1 MIRRVRQAHWAILSA
16 ILFVGLLLA
25 ANAHLVAVAVSS
37 QPECLP
43 AAEGQ
48 APARARC

>member
-1 MIRRVRQAHWAILSA
+1 MRGISQRTLALLGAA
-16 ILFVGLLLA
+16 LFLVLFLG
-25 ANAHLVAVAVSS
+25 ANLHLVALALST

-43 AAEGQ
+43 VAEGL

>member
-1 MIRRVRQAHWAILSA
+1 MIRRPTSRHWAILGA
-16 ILFVGLLLA
+16 VLLVGLLLG
-25 ANAHLVAVAVSS
+25 ANLHLVTVAIST

-43 AAEGQ
+43 VAQGH

>member
-1 MIRRVRQAHWAILSA
+1 MTDRLSTRHWAIIGAVVFTL
-16 ILFVGLLLA
+16 VLLG
-25 ANAHLVAVAVSS
+25 ANLHLVTVAIAT

-43 AAEGQ
+43 LVNSH

>member
-1 MIRRVRQAHWAILSA
+1 MTKFSQRHWAILGA
-16 ILFVGLLLA
+16 ILLVGLLLG
-25 ANAHLVAVAVSS
+25 ANLHLVAVAVAT

-43 AAEGQ
+43 VTEGL

>member
-1 MIRRVRQAHWAILSA
+1 MSRRVTVRHWAILA
-16 ILFVGLLLA
+16 AFLFVGLLLG
-25 ANAHLVAVAVSS
+25 ANLHLVTVAIST

-43 AAEGQ
+43 VTNGH

>member
-1 MIRRVRQAHWAILSA
+1 MTRRLQPRHWAILGA
-16 ILFVGLLLA
+16 AALVAGLVA
-25 ANAHLVAVAVSS
+25 ANLHLVVVAVAS

-43 AAEGQ
+43 VAEGL

>member
-1 MIRRVRQAHWAILSA
+1 MMRFPKRNLALLGAA
-16 ILFVGLLLA
+16 LFVVLLLG
-25 ANAHLVAVAVSS
+25 ANLHLLALAVST

-43 AAEGQ
+43 VTEGL